1 MLLGPGSARNNLS
14 TSPEVVPDHWD
25 EEEDGIWRPPKVP
38 NPAYKGPRKRKKV
51 KNPNYKGKWKTP
63 WIDNPEFEDDPDLYV
78 LRPTKYVGIEI
89 WQVKAGSVFDNILIC
104 DDPDYAKKVIEE
116 VFVHREAEKEAFEEA
131 GKVRKAREEEESQR
145 AREEGDK
152 RRRDRDRD
160 RHKRVSFSHVFELDM
175 LCAFPF

>member
-1 MLLGPGSARNNLS
+1 MDCVHFTLLRPQYLGIYW
-14 TSPEVVPDHWD
+14 PDHWD

-38 NPAYKGPRKRKKV
+38 NPAYKGPWKRKKV

-89 WQVKAGSVFDNILIC
+89 WQ
-104 DDPDYAKKVIEE
+104 
-116 VFVHREAEKEAFEEA
+116 
-131 GKVRKAREEEESQR
+131 ESQR
-145 AREEGDK
+145 AREEGEK

-160 RHKRVSFSHVFELDM
+160 RHRDRHRRRYRHDYDGDYHVSFQFILIYPLNLFSLDA
-175 LCAFPF
+175 LRGLIN

>member
-1 MLLGPGSARNNLS
+1 MFMPIKLLLAVRCRNHIYQLFS
-14 TSPEVVPDHWD
+14 LITSIEILAVPVDWEEKEYIDDPNQVKPEPDHWD

-78 LRPTKYVGIEI
+78 LRPTKYVGIKI

-131 GKVRKAREEEESQR
+131 EKVRKAREEEV
-145 AREEGDK
+145 DIMF
-152 RRRDRDRD
+152 
-160 RHKRVSFSHVFELDM
+160 SFI
-175 LCAFPF
+175 